1 MLVGLGPRIPYKDFI
16 DRLDRRVSIITGL
29 EFSIDE
35 PTQVANYGIGGH
47 FNPHT
52 VMVFGPS
59 ALVIFLVRSP
69 TSVRVRYLVRVTMLK
84 DVIEYEQN
92 KRIATWLG
100 YLSGRVQRTGS
111 GWIYDKAVRVTES
124 LSDGPAYLPSAELW
138 LQMSKK
144 AEEQH
149 SLQRM

>member
-52 VMVFGPS
+52 VMVSLTVGYSYIPGSESDFGPS
-59 ALVIFLVRSP
+59 MFFGPSNHAERRY
-69 TSVRVRYLVRVTMLK
+69 RV
-84 DVIEYEQN
+84 
-92 KRIATWLG
+92 
-100 YLSGRVQRTGS
+100 
-111 GWIYDKAVRVTES
+111 
-124 LSDGPAYLPSAELW
+124 
-138 LQMSKK
+138 
-144 AEEQH
+144 
-149 SLQRM
+149 